1 VSATVKLRDYGVQVE
16 CLEAALVRNGQT
28 LAGPN
33 LYYDWSTYLAVEA
46 YQRAKGLGVDGVAGP
61 ATLHA
66 LGIWGGTPIPTA
78 CTIATT
84 VRVRD
89 FGNQVLCLETAL
101 TKLGYTL
108 AGPNL
113 YFDWSTHLA
122 VQAFQRSR
130 SLVADGIAG
139 PVTLRALGL
148 WPNSPP
154 PTTTPPP
161 TTPTTPPRP
170 PAPSATCKVSAA
182 IQLRAYGTHVQCL
195 EAALVNRGYT
205 LAGPNLYY
213 DWSTYLAVQAFQR
226 SRGQV
231 ADGIAGPITLHALG
245 IWNGPPPSL
254 QGLPANSGTGRRIVY
269 HRGQQRVWAVD
280 ASGNV
285 IKTHRVSGRL
295 YEPYR
300 GTYSVYSRSLYTYST
315 GDPNVKW
322 RYMVRFAYGPNGG
335 RIGFH
340 EIPNKFGVPLQSVAQ
355 LGQPLSGGCVRQS
368 TPDAQWMW
376 NWAGVGTKVVVI

>member
-1 VSATVKLRDYGVQVE
+1 
-16 CLEAALVRNGQT
+16 
-28 LAGPN
+28 
-33 LYYDWSTYLAVEA
+33 
-46 YQRAKGLGVDGVAGP
+46 
-61 ATLHA
+61 
-66 LGIWGGTPIPTA
+66 
-78 CTIATT
+78 
-84 VRVRD
+84 
-89 FGNQVLCLETAL
+89 
-101 TKLGYTL
+101 
-108 AGPNL
+108 
-113 YFDWSTHLA
+113 
-122 VQAFQRSR
+122 
-130 SLVADGIAG
+130 
-139 PVTLRALGL
+139 
-148 WPNSPP
+148 
-154 PTTTPPP
+154 
-161 TTPTTPPRP
+161 
-170 PAPSATCKVSAA
+170 VSAA

-195 EAALVNRGYT
+195 EAALVNGGYT

-269 HRGQQRVWAVD
+269 HRGQQRVWAID